1 MLHAPPP
8 AALELVHLAGGSGG
22 RSDGGSVVVRLSPR
36 AGASPDELAAEL
48 ADAIESEASDHAEG
62 WAGVQQYALRAV
74 DAEGR
79 ACGEFAFRLGAS
91 ALATTA
97 ADSLAELTPE
107 QSRAGATPA
116 ALELMTHHPMA
127 QIAAQQMRHAEALTR
142 QVVELATRNAERDG
156 RIIREQQQAID
167 RYARRERETW
177 EIAETMLSAKAER
190 DLKERQYADET
201 SRKERLLE
209 RLNTLVIPAVAKRIG
224 MPPAALGTGA
234 AAGTAAATA
243 AGGDTVSEIR
253 RIFLSLPSELQD
265 DVLAKLSDADRE
277 TLLSSFERG
286 GATSDTGAKH

>member
-1 MLHAPPP
+1 MVDAPRP
-8 AALELVHLAGGSGG
+8 AALELVHLGGGSGRG
-22 RSDGGSVVVRLSPR
+22 DGTVVVRLSPR

-62 WAGVQQYALRAV
+62 WAGVQQYGVRAV
-74 DAEGR
+74 DAAG
-79 ACGEFAFRLGAS
+79 AAVGEFAFRLGAS

-107 QSRAGATPA
+107 QARAGATPA

-127 QIAAQQMRHAEALTR
+127 QATAQLMRHTEALTR

-190 DLKERQYADET
+190 DLKERQYADEA

-224 MPPAALGTGA
+224 MPGAALGTGA
-234 AAGTAAATA
+234 AAGAAA
-243 AGGDTVSEIR
+243 AGGADTVGEIR

-286 GATSDTGAKH
+286 AATSDTGAKH